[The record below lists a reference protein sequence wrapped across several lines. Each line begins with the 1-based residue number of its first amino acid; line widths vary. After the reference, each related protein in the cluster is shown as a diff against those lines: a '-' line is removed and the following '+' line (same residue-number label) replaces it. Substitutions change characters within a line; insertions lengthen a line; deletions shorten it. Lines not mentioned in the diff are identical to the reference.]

1 MATTQWD
8 LRQPDML
15 DFLRPNGFYFLV
27 QNLPQVTYFCQAAN
41 IPGINLG
48 YAIQPTP
55 FINIPKPGE
64 KIDFGELTIKFLI
77 QETMANYIELYNWII
92 ALGFPESHTQFQSRF
107 GGASTITPEGNVS
120 STGARPG
127 VRTTDAAEYSD
138 ATLLA
143 LDSNYNPVVE
153 FTFKDCFPVG
163 LTGIEFDV
171 STGDT
176 QYFAAQAVF
185 RYRMFTITSLA

>member
-92 ALGFPESHTQFQSRF
+92 ALVIS
-107 GGASTITPEGNVS
+107 
-120 STGARPG
+120 
-127 VRTTDAAEYSD
+127 
-138 ATLLA
+138 
-143 LDSNYNPVVE
+143 
-153 FTFKDCFPVG
+153 
-163 LTGIEFDV
+163 
-171 STGDT
+171 
-176 QYFAAQAVF
+176 
-185 RYRMFTITSLA
+185 

>member
-1 MATTQWD
+1 MPTAQWD
-8 LRQPDML
+8 LRQPNML

-48 YAIQPTP
+48 FAVQPTP

-92 ALGFPESHTQFQSRF
+92 ALGFPENHNQFQSRF

-120 STGARPG
+120 PTGSRPG
-127 VRTTDAAEYSD
+127 TRASDAAEYSD
-138 ATLLA
+138 ATLIA

-185 RYRMFTITSLA
+185 RYRMFTVNSLS